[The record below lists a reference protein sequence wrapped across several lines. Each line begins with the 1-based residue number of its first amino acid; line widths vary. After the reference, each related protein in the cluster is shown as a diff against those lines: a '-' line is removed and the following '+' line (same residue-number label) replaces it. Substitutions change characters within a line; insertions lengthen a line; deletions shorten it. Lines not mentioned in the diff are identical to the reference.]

1 MIMNILI
8 VDDEIDQLE
17 SLRRGL
23 RSKGHGVIEAFN
35 TDEALFIMEKKIA
48 DLDLLL
54 ADYLMPGKNGL
65 YLLNEVRTRY
75 GAFPVIIMTTHRNA
89 HVSLKIKQKGF
100 ESFIEKPFTLL
111 QLMDEIEKLISGK
124 QTKEEKRVGNYTGF
138 SE

>member
-35 TDEALFIMEKKIA
+35 TDEALFIMENKIA

-65 YLLNEVRTRY
+65 ELLKEVRTRY
-75 GAFPVIIMTTHRNA
+75 GAFPVIIMSTHRNED
-89 HVSLKIKQKGF
+89 VSLIIKQKGC

-111 QLMDEIEKLISGK
+111 QLMNEIEKLIPDRL
-124 QTKEEKRVGNYTGF
+124 TKEEKAGR
-138 SE
+138 

>member
-1 MIMNILI
+1 MNILI

-35 TDEALFIMEKKIA
+35 TDEALFIMENKIA

-54 ADYLMPGKNGL
+54 ADFMMPGENGL

-75 GAFPVIIMTTHRNA
+75 GPFPVIIMCTHRNA
-89 HVSLKIKQKGF
+89 DVSFNTKQKGC
-100 ESFIEKPFTLL
+100 ETFIEKPFTLL
-111 QLMDEIEKLISGK
+111 QLMNEIEKLVSGR
-124 QTKEEKRVGNYTGF
+124 QTKEEKRAGNYTGF